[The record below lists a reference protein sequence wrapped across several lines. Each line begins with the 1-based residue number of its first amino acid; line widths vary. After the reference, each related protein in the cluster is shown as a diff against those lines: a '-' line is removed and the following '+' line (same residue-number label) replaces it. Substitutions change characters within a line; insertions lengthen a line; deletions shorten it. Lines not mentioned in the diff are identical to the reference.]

1 MISSKQRAYLRSLTH
16 NLSPMLHIGKD
27 LISENLIKQ
36 ADDYLEAN
44 ELMKVTVMQSVE
56 EEINEIA
63 NNLANKVDAEIV
75 QVIGRKFTLYRKSEN
90 NPVIILPKN

>member
-1 MISSKQRAYLRSLTH
+1 MINSKQRAYLRSLAH
-16 NLSPMLHIGKD
+16 KLDPMLHIGKD

-56 EEINEIA
+56 EDINNVA
-63 NNLANKVDAEIV
+63 NNLADEVDAEIV

-90 NPVIILPKN
+90 QPKIKL